1 MRPPRPAP
9 TGMVKKLFSIFGN
22 FHYLKITFLL
32 DLLLLMGNSKNKR
45 GLNSQK
51 KSALPRLLALALAQ
65 QKKSALPRLLAL
77 ALALALAPALAL
89 ALASALALAPALEP
103 ALSTSTRMHMRVET
117 ALRTRRCYSCLKY
130 FIITPG
136 SSQWRAGRRQRC
148 VECKAKFKARKMP
161 PRVYKIKRN

>member
-51 KSALPRLLALALAQ
+51 KSALHGPLALALAQ

-77 ALALALAPALAL
+77 ALALALTLALALAPALAL
-89 ALASALALAPALEP
+89 ALAPALALALALAPAL
-103 ALSTSTRMHMRVET
+103 ALAHAHASRNRTPHA
-117 ALRTRRCYSCLKY
+117 ALL
-130 FIITPG
+130 FVPQVFHHNDWLIT
-136 SSQWRAGRRQRC
+136 
-148 VECKAKFKARKMP
+148 V
-161 PRVYKIKRN
+161 

>member
-9 TGMVKKLFSIFGN
+9 TRMVKKLFSIFGN

-77 ALALALAPALAL
+77 APALALALALAPALAL
-89 ALASALALAPALEP
+89 AHAHASRNRTPHAALLFLPQVF
-103 ALSTSTRMHMRVET
+103 RH
-117 ALRTRRCYSCLKY
+117 
-130 FIITPG
+130 
-136 SSQWRAGRRQRC
+136 
-148 VECKAKFKARKMP
+148 KARQGPKKAP
-161 PRVYKIKRN
+161 KVR

>member
-1 MRPPRPAP
+1 
-9 TGMVKKLFSIFGN
+9 MVKKLFSIFGN

-77 ALALALAPALAL
+77 ALALAPALALALALAPALAL
-89 ALASALALAPALEP
+89 AHAHASRNRTPHAALLFVPQVFHHNAWL
-103 ALSTSTRMHMRVET
+103 
-117 ALRTRRCYSCLKY
+117 
-130 FIITPG
+130 ITV
-136 SSQWRAGRRQRC
+136 AGG
-148 VECKAKFKARKMP
+148 
-161 PRVYKIKRN
+161 